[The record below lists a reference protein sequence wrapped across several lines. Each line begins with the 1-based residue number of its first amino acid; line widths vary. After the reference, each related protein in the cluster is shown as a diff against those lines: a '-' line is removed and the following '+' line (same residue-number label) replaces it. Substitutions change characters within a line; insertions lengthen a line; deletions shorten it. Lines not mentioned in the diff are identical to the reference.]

1 MRNVTYVLFGIALM
15 SGSVWSGGV
24 VAARQQADMV
34 TTHIGHVMTSF
45 QAAPMEEG
53 LLPTAVAEAMIATQH
68 AGLAG
73 NSEGNLDAMKR
84 HAGHVIHALDPT
96 IETEG
101 PGLGYGVKRA
111 AMGVAQHIG
120 LAAMAAGAS
129 QNVMTHSMHVS
140 ASANNVVARADELV
154 AVAQQIRAATTAED
168 ANAHL
173 AELNTL
179 AEQLYAGVDANQD
192 DRVGWQTGEGGLQ
205 QAEMHMQLLL
215 KGEGA

>member
-1 MRNVTYVLFGIALM
+1 MRNVTYVVFGLALLAA
-15 SGSVWSGGV
+15 SLWNSSVS
-24 VAARQQADMV
+24 AARQADMV
-34 TTHIGHVMTSF
+34 KTHIGHVMTSF

-53 LLPTAVAEAMIATQH
+53 LLPTATAEARTAAQH
-68 AGLAG
+68 AALTV
-73 NSEGNLDAMKR
+73 NSEGDLDAMKR
-84 HAGHVIHALDPT
+84 HAGHVLHALDP
-96 IETEG
+96 EVEAQG

-129 QNVMTHSMHVS
+129 ANVMTHATHVS
-140 ASANNVVARADELV
+140 TSANNVVTRADEMV
-154 AVAQQIRAATTAED
+154 AVAQQIRAAATAAD

-173 AELNTL
+173 ADLNML

-192 DRVGWQTGEGGLQ
+192 GRVGWQAGEGGLQ
-205 QAEMHMQLLL
+205 QAEMHMQLMV

>member
-1 MRNVTYVLFGIALM
+1 MRNVTYIVFGLALIV
-15 SGSVWSGGV
+15 GSLLSGGV
-24 VAARQQADMV
+24 VAARQQGDMV
-34 TTHIGHVMTSF
+34 KTHIGHVMTSF

-53 LLPTAVAEAMIATQH
+53 LLPTAVAEATIATQH
-68 AGLAG
+68 AGLAV
-73 NSEGNLDAMKR
+73 SSAGNLDAMKR

-96 IETEG
+96 IETMG

-140 ASANNVVARADELV
+140 ASANNVVTRADELV
-154 AVAQQIRAATTAED
+154 AVAQQIRAATTAAD
-168 ANAHL
+168 ADAHL
-173 AELNTL
+173 AALNML
-179 AEQLYAGVDANQD
+179 AEQLYAGLDANED
-192 DRVGWQTGEGGLQ
+192 GRVGWQTGEGGLEQ
-205 QAEMHMQLLL
+205 VEMHMQLLL

>member
-1 MRNVTYVLFGIALM
+1 MRNVTYVLFGLALM
-15 SGSVWSGGV
+15 VGSLWSGGV

-34 TTHIGHVMTSF
+34 KTHIGHVTTSF
-45 QAAPMEEG
+45 QAVPMEEG

-68 AGLAG
+68 AGLAVT
-73 NSEGNLDAMKR
+73 SEGNLDAMKR

-140 ASANNVVARADELV
+140 TSANNVVARADELV
-154 AVAQQIRAATTAED
+154 AVAQRIRAATTAAD

-179 AEQLYAGVDANQD
+179 AEQLYAGVDANED